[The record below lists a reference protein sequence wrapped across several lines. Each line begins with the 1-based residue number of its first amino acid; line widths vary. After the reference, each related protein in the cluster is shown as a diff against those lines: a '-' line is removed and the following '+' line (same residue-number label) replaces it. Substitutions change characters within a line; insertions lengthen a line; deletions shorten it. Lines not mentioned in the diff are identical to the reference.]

1 MYLAACHLL
10 FLRNHHRSGC
20 LHLPKPLSA
29 LSEKRILWLSL
40 VFLGLLFVC
49 FCANKCLSFG
59 LYWFNG
65 YTFNGNYCQ
74 WLSKDCCWNPSNRDL
89 CSVGHYC
96 HLTVFGLTVFCFYW
110 HSSLSFIGKE
120 KVSAGAT
127 SLVICCLFSLW
138 CFVS

>member
-1 MYLAACHLL
+1 MTCCFYEIIIAVVACTYRNLYLRCQKNGYYDCRLC
-10 FLRNHHRSGC
+10 FLDYC
-20 LHLPKPLSA
+20 
-29 LSEKRILWLSL
+29 
-40 VFLGLLFVC
+40 LFV
-49 FCANKCLSFG
+49 FVQKCLSFG

-74 WLSKDCCWNPSNRDL
+74 WLSKECCWNLSNRDL